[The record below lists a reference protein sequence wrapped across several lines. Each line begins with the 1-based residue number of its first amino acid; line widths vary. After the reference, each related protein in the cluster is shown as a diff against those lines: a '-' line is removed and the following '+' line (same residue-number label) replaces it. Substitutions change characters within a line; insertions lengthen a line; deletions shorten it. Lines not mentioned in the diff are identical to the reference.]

1 MTIKDIARLAGV
13 TPTTVSNVINGNSGR
28 VSRKTIDKVEA
39 VIQEQGYIP
48 NRNARALANK
58 STRIIGVIF
67 PKVLEGLL
75 QDPFHSQLLS
85 GIQSEIS
92 NSNYYLMVHS
102 IESYEDLY
110 KLLANWNVEGIV
122 ILSLLD
128 NEQPNSEMM
137 KDVPAVFIDAYN
149 EDLSYPNIG
158 SEDFE
163 GAAMAARHLLDMG
176 HRKIGF
182 IGFETVI
189 TSHSSVIS
197 RRIEGFRSVME
208 NENIPF
214 STECDIFH
222 CDRLH
227 HAPDGVKQKLIDF
240 SRSHSAVFVSA
251 DILAVEIM
259 SILQKEGF
267 RIPEDISIIGY
278 DNIYLSELITPP
290 LTTIGQNITLKG
302 SLAAKH
308 LIKQIEEKKHEH
320 LDYKLPNTLVKRESV
335 LDLNTP

>member
-28 VSRKTIDKVEA
+28 VSRSTIDKVQT
-39 VIQEQGYIP
+39 VIREQGYIP
-48 NRNARALANK
+48 NKNARALANK

-85 GIQSEIS
+85 GIESEIS
-92 NSNYYLMVHS
+92 NSGYYLMVHS
-102 IESYEDLY
+102 ISSYEDLY
-110 KLLANWNVEGIV
+110 KLLGNWSVEGIV

-137 KDVPAVFIDAYN
+137 KDVPAVFIDAYD
-149 EDLSYPNIG
+149 ESLSYPNIG

-163 GAAMAARHLLDMG
+163 GAAMAAQHLVEMG

-189 TSHSSVIS
+189 TSRTSVIS
-197 RRIEGFRSVME
+197 RRMDGFSSVLESEGLS
-208 NENIPF
+208 F
-214 STECDIFH
+214 SAEKDIFL

-227 HAPDGVKQKLIDF
+227 YASQEVKQKLLDF
-240 SRSHSAVFVSA
+240 ARNHTAVFVTA

-259 SILQKEGF
+259 SILQKEGI
-267 RIPEDISIIGY
+267 RVPEDISIIGY

-290 LTTIGQNITLKG
+290 LTTIAQDIILKG
-302 SLAAKH
+302 STAAKH

-320 LDYKLPNTLVKRESV
+320 LDYKLPNELIIRESV
-335 LDLNTP
+335 RNLK